1 MSKIQ
6 TTESLRKL
14 GLRDR
19 ALLQHQKLGKT
30 ELERQYFCQ
39 DLLMNQ
45 FINKYSARKLL
56 SFNPESFSEY
66 RSLLLKVLKKVLKSE
81 ELIPLWQEYHELIY
95 IVHSSLGYELQDLL
109 LLNNS
114 SGFVTHCLVQNFSN
128 KAFSILNQFVNPDLE
143 FCIFESGGNNLL
155 LRYKERK
162 SNPEYIIIN
171 KEEPEKGIFGGCT
184 W

>member
-1 MSKIQ
+1 
-6 TTESLRKL
+6 
-14 GLRDR
+14 
-19 ALLQHQKLGKT
+19 
-30 ELERQYFCQ
+30 
-39 DLLMNQ
+39 MNQ
-45 FINKYSARKLL
+45 HINKYSARKLL
-56 SFNPESFSEY
+56 SFNPESFSQY
-66 RSLLLKVLKKVLKSE
+66 RSLLLKLLKKVLKHD

-95 IVHSSLGYELQDLL
+95 IAHSSLGYELQDLL

-114 SGFVTHCLVQNFSN
+114 SGFVTHCLAQNFSN
-128 KAFSILNQFVNPDLE
+128 KAFSVLNQFVNPDLE

-171 KEEPEKGIFGGCT
+171 KEEPEKGIFGGCI

>member
-6 TTESLRKL
+6 TIESLRKQ

-19 ALLQHQKLGKT
+19 ALLQHQKSGKA

-45 FINKYSARKLL
+45 SINKYSARKLL
-56 SFNPESFSEY
+56 SLNPESFSEY
-66 RSLLLKVLKKVLKSE
+66 RSLLLKVLKKVLKNE

-95 IVHSSLGYELQDLL
+95 VVHSSLGYELQELI

-114 SGFVTHCLVQNFSN
+114 SGFVSHCLAQNFSN
-128 KAFSILNQFVNPDLE
+128 KALLVLNQFVSPDLE

-162 SNPEYIIIN
+162 TNPEYIIIN
-171 KEEPEKGIFGGCT
+171 KEEPEKGIFGGCV